1 MTGAP
6 ERPRSK
12 ASALD
17 DPFGLSDDSSST
29 KGFRDGTHRLVA
41 PERTLE
47 RMRPLMPVMGVTRLA
62 NLTGLDLLGI
72 PVVMAVRPN
81 ARSLAVSS
89 GKGLTL
95 EAALASGLMEA
106 IELYHAERVRRPLL
120 LASTEELRHSHR
132 LADVA
137 RLPRLSVSRY
147 HPNRPI
153 LWVEGYDLLGCEPA
167 WVPYEAV
174 HANFTLP
181 LPAGSGCFPMNSNG
195 LASGNH
201 ALEAISHGLCE
212 LVERD
217 ATSLW
222 RVAPAARQQARRVD
236 PGSIDAAVCRRLLDA
251 FRAAGVAAGLWD
263 ITSDVGIPT
272 FECLAVDEPAG
283 PSRETYATSGIG
295 CHPSRSVAAVRALTE
310 AAQGRMIYIAGSRDD
325 RDRAAYEEARDP
337 ALTRSVR
344 ERIAGTA
351 AAGRGFREV
360 SSQEHGSFAA
370 EVRWELERLRAV
382 GIDEVIVVD
391 LSRPEFDVPV
401 VRVVVPGLE
410 GIAGSPGYVPGA
422 RARAA
427 RA

>member
-1 MTGAP
+1 M
-6 ERPRSK
+6 
-12 ASALD
+12 D
-17 DPFGLSDDSSST
+17 DDRYRLSDDGASV

-41 PERTLE
+41 PARTLE
-47 RMRPLMPVMGVTRLA
+47 RMQPLMPVMGVTRLA
-62 NLTGLDLLGI
+62 NLTGLDLIGI

-95 EAALASGLMEA
+95 EAAMASGLMEA
-106 IELYHAERVRRPLL
+106 IELYHAERMRRPLL
-120 LASTEELRHSHR
+120 LASFEEIRQSHP
-132 LADVA
+132 LVDLS
-137 RLPRLSVSRY
+137 RLPHLSVSRY
-147 HPNRPI
+147 HPNRSI
-153 LWVEGYDLLGCEPA
+153 LWVEGYELLEREPRF
-167 WVPYEAV
+167 VPYEMV

-201 ALEAISHGLCE
+201 VLEAISHGICE

-222 RVAPAARQQARRVD
+222 RLTPPALQRGRRVG
-236 PGSIDAAVCRRLLDA
+236 PSSIEDADCRRLLDL
-251 FRAAGVAAGLWD
+251 FREARVAVGLWD
-263 ITSDVGIPT
+263 ITSDVGIAT
-272 FECLAVDEPAG
+272 FECLTVDEEERPL
-283 PSRETYATSGIG
+283 REMYATSGIG
-295 CHPSRSVAAVRALTE
+295 CHPSRGVAAVRALTE

-325 RDRAAYEEARDP
+325 RDRAAYEQARDP
-337 ALTRSVR
+337 ELTRSVR
-344 ERIAGTA
+344 ERIAGGESA
-351 AAGRGFREV
+351 LRDFRQV
-360 SSQEHGSFAA
+360 ASQEHESFAV
-370 EVRWELERLRAV
+370 EVRWELERLAAV

-401 VRVVVPGLE
+401 VRVVIPGLE

-427 RA
+427 HA